1 MIHCG
6 ADVHSKSTHLTI
18 LSGRGVELFSGPVPT
33 ERVALQAALRP
44 YAKKGVR
51 VIQETGAS
59 QAFIQSVFGEI
70 GIDVVTVHASDMK
83 MITRSKKKTDKRDS
97 YQLAWHSLKDN
108 LPEPVYVP
116 TQEEQDLR
124 ALLSAHERARKGRT
138 ALSNGVR
145 GQLKRYGILLPQGF
159 LTKESGWTALHE
171 TDLSPAM
178 RIIVEAS
185 FAMWMEHTRAMELLS
200 AEMRERTKEDDLVRR
215 LKTIPNVGDG
225 CAVAVRAYL
234 ADLRRFH
241 GRRAVVSY
249 AGFCPSQHDTGDRHV
264 TGRITKQGPSRIR
277 AVFVQA
283 AHLLIGRKFK
293 GLPHWRG
300 WYERLLHAKDRRN
313 KAVVAVAR
321 RLYLLAY
328 QVGRS
333 GDVYR
338 PPAEEGRN

>member
-1 MIHCG
+1 MVHCG

-18 LSGRGVELFSGPVPT
+18 LSARGVELFSGAVPT
-33 ERVALQAALRP
+33 ERVALQAKLRP
-44 YAKKGVR
+44 HAKKGVK

-59 QAFIQSVFGEI
+59 QAFIQSVFREI
-70 GIDVVTVHASDMK
+70 GVEVVTVHALDMK

-97 YQLAWHSLKDN
+97 HQLAWHSLKDN

-145 GQLKRYGILLPQGF
+145 GQLKRYGILLPANA
-159 LTKESGWTALHE
+159 LSREAGWKALIEMEH
-171 TDLSPAM
+171 SQAM
-178 RIIVEAS
+178 RLIVQES
-185 FAMWMEHTRAMELLS
+185 FAMWEEHTRAMELLS
-200 AEMRERTKEDDLVRR
+200 AEMKERTKEDDLVRR
-215 LKTIPNVGDG
+215 LKTIPNVGDA
-225 CAVAVRAYL
+225 CALAVRAYL
-234 ADLRRFH
+234 ADLSRFH
-241 GRRAVVSY
+241 GRRSVVSY
-249 AGFCPSQHDTGDRHV
+249 AGFCPAQRDSGDRRV
-264 TGRITKQGPSRIR
+264 AGRITKQGPSRIR

-283 AHLLIGRKFK
+283 AHLVIGRRFK

-300 WYERLLHAKDRRN
+300 WYERLLHAKSQKN

-333 GDVYR
+333 GDIYR
-338 PPAEEGRN
+338 LPTEE